1 MIPVFRCRKF
11 CYYLFYFH
19 YGDGGRSM
27 SDAKGKRTRL
37 ELLMKQAEMPAQVID
52 PYFLDGVIEAVEVS
66 RSNKAW
72 LITINKST
80 LVPAQVYRTFYTRI
94 KDRMEHIAQV
104 SFLFRYEDS
113 VSPGEIVEEYWKLFL
128 EWVQREVPS
137 VNGWMARAAHEVDG
151 DLVSVTFTD
160 ETSLELARK
169 KNIDKAITA
178 YYDTFFGLP
187 LRVKLLTGEDAST
200 AFEEFQQRIEEE
212 NREAISRLMME
223 SLSAEAPPEEVVDN
237 EEVIKLQIGYDIREP
252 AVPLQDIQDEEKKIT
267 IQGTIFGLDRKE
279 LRNGNTLF
287 MFNLTDF
294 TDSLQLKLF
303 AKNKEDLKVMGQLA
317 NGKWIKARGKVEL
330 DRFMQIPEL
339 VMIPSDLTEIPA
351 PPSRKDQAEEKRVE
365 FHLHTTM
372 SAMDAVTPIGDYV
385 KQAAKWGHKAIAV
398 TDHGGIQCYPDAAKA
413 AKKNG
418 IKMIYGVEA
427 NIVNDNVAVVLN
439 PRPEELKTATFIV
452 FDIETTGLSVTQN
465 KIIEIAAVKM
475 VEGKEID
482 RYATFVNP
490 HERIP
495 YNIQQL
501 TNINDDMV
509 KDAPDVEPVLDDFV
523 RFVGDAVLVAH
534 NARFDFDFVNA
545 KLKELGRPVMTNPV
559 LDTLE
564 MARLLHPSM
573 KNHRLNTL
581 AAKYKVSLENHHR
594 AIDDTLALGQILI
607 GLIEDADKQ
616 EGIVSLERLNDRVG
630 KDLSNSRPFHSG
642 IYALNMTGKK
652 NLFKLVSMS
661 HTEYFKRV
669 ACIPK
674 SRLAEMREG
683 LLIMSGCEKGEF
695 FEAVLNKSMEEAEGI
710 ADFYDVLEIQPLTMY
725 MHLVDKG
732 LVGSVEELK
741 TAIRKVVE
749 IGFKL
754 NKPVVATGNV
764 HYLDPRDKLYRD
776 ITIHGITGFS
786 PLKDI
791 RKPDAHFRTTDEM
804 LEEFEFLGKDKA
816 FEVVVT
822 NTSELAD
829 RFEEL
834 ELFPDKLFTPILEG
848 ADEEIRN
855 TCYATARSIYG
866 EELPEVVVKR
876 LEKELE
882 PIIKYGFSANYL
894 ISERLVKKSN
904 QDGYLVGSRGS
915 VGSSVVATFLGIS
928 EVNPLPAHY
937 ICTNSDCKYSEWF
950 LDGSVPSGF
959 DLPDKPCPK
968 CGQKLKGE
976 GQDIPFET
984 FLGFK
989 GDKVPDIDLNF
1000 SGEYQPH
1007 AHNFTKVMFGEKNV
1021 FRAGTIGTV
1030 AEKTAFG
1037 FAKKYEEEH
1046 HKHWRG
1052 AELNRLAAGCTGVKR
1067 STGQHPGGIVVVPD
1081 YIEVEDITPVQYP
1094 ADDTS
1099 AEWMTTHFDYHAFDA
1114 NLLKLDILGHDD
1126 PTMMRMLQDL
1136 TGVDPTTIPMN
1147 DPKVMSMFNSTEALG
1162 VTAQQIR
1169 TPVAT
1174 YGIPE
1179 MGTKFVRQML
1189 VESQPSS
1196 FADLLQISGL
1206 SHGTGVWLGNAQ
1218 ELIKNGTCN
1227 IKTVIGC
1234 RDDIML
1240 FLIYKAGMD
1249 AGLAFKITESVRKGK
1264 GLSQEWIDEMKKC
1277 KVPQWY
1283 IDSCLKIQYM
1293 FPKAHA
1299 AAYVISAVRTAFF
1312 KLYYPIEYYATYFS
1326 VRGEDFDLEL
1336 LCQGYDAI
1344 SRRIDEIEQKGFQAL
1359 PKEKNMLPILE
1370 MALEMT
1376 ARGFRFK
1383 SIDLYRSD
1391 ATRFIVDED
1400 ALIPP
1405 FSALGGIGVNAAR
1418 NIAAAKEQ
1426 GEFLSVEDFQQKS
1439 KASKTIVELLGS
1451 MGCFRGLPES
1461 NQLSLF

>member
-1 MIPVFRCRKF
+1 MENVGEKRKRF
-11 CYYLFYFH
+11 
-19 YGDGGRSM
+19 
-27 SDAKGKRTRL
+27 
-37 ELLMKQAEMPAQVID
+37 ELLMKQGEIPPAIVD
-52 PYFLDGVIEAVEVS
+52 PYFLDGHIEQVEIS
-66 RSNKAW
+66 RSNQEW
-72 LITINKST
+72 RITIWKET
-80 LVPAQVYRTFYTRI
+80 LVPGEVYRTFCLRLQE
-94 KDRMEHIAQV
+94 KMQHIAKL
-104 SFLFRYEDS
+104 SFVFRYADEVDRKD
-113 VSPGEIVEEYWKLFL
+113 IVGAYWNLFL
-128 EWVQREVPS
+128 EWVHREIPS
-137 VNGWMARAAHEVDG
+137 VNGWMARAKHELDG
-151 DLVSVTFTD
+151 ETLTVTMSD
-160 ETSLELARK
+160 NTSLELARK
-169 KNIDKAITA
+169 KQIDQALTR
-178 YYDTFFGLP
+178 FFAHYFEVP
-187 LRVKLLTGEDAST
+187 LRVKIQVGEIQREMY
-200 AFEEFQQRIEEE
+200 EEFEQKKLEEE
-212 NREAISRLMME
+212 REVIQKMISSME
-223 SLSAEAPPEEVVDN
+223 AESRAAEGDDEEVF
-237 EEVIKLQIGYDIREP
+237 LQVGYDIKEQP
-252 AVPLQDIQDEEKKIT
+252 VPIQEIQDEEKKIT
-267 IQGTIFGLDRKE
+267 VQGTIFGLDRKE
-279 LRNGNTLF
+279 LRNGSTLF

-294 TDSLQLKLF
+294 TDSLQMKMF
-303 AKNKEDLKVMGQLA
+303 AKTKEDVKVLSLLA
-317 NGKWIKARGKVEL
+317 NGKWVKARGRVEM
-330 DRFMQIPEL
+330 DRFMTIPEL
-339 VMIPSDLTEIPA
+339 VMIPSDLIEVQA
-351 PPSRKDQAEEKRVE
+351 PPTRKDNAPEKRVE

-372 SAMDAVTPIGDYV
+372 STMDAVTPIDQYI
-385 KQAAKWGHKAIAV
+385 KTAAKWGHKAIAV
-398 TDHGGIQCYPDAAKA
+398 SDHGGVQSYPEAAKA

-427 NIVNDNVAVVLN
+427 NVVNDSVPVVMQ
-439 PRPEELKTATFIV
+439 PKPMDLKTATYIV
-452 FDIETTGLSVTQN
+452 FDIETTGLSITNN
-465 KIIEIAAVKM
+465 KIIELAAVKM
-475 VEGKEID
+475 HEGKEVD

-490 HERIP
+490 HEKIP
-495 YNIQQL
+495 YHIQQL
-501 TNINDDMV
+501 TNINDEMV
-509 KDAPDVEPVLDDFV
+509 KDAPELEPVIQDFV
-523 RFVGDAVLVAH
+523 KFVGDGVLVAH
-534 NARFDFDFVNA
+534 NARFDVGFIQA
-545 KLKELGRPVMTNPV
+545 ALKGLGMPELDNPA

-564 MARLLHPSM
+564 LARLLHPTM

-581 AAKYKVSLENHHR
+581 ADKYKVALESHHR
-594 AIDDTLALGQILI
+594 AIDDTIALAGILD
-607 GLIEDADKQ
+607 GLLADAEKIK
-616 EGIVSLERLNDRVG
+616 GLTRLERLNDYVG
-630 KDLSNSRPFHSG
+630 KDLSNSRPFHCG
-642 IYALNMTGKK
+642 IYALNPIGKK
-652 NLFKLVSMS
+652 NLYKLVSMS

-669 ACIPK
+669 PCIPK
-674 SRLAEMREG
+674 SKLEEMREG
-683 LLIMSGCEKGEF
+683 LLVISGCEKGEF
-695 FEAVLNKSMEEAEGI
+695 FETVLNKTVEEATEV
-710 ADFYDVLEIQPLTMY
+710 AEFYDILEIQPLTMY
-725 MHLVDKG
+725 MHLVEKG
-732 LVGSVEELK
+732 LVGSTIELK
-741 TAIRKVVE
+741 NAIKTVCE
-749 IGFKL
+749 IGEKL
-754 NKPVVATGNV
+754 NKPVIATGNV
-764 HYLDPRDKLYRD
+764 HYLEPRDKLFRD

-791 RKPDAHFRTTDEM
+791 RKPDAHFRTTEEM
-804 LEEFEFLGKDKA
+804 LEEFEFLGPEKA
-816 FEVVVT
+816 MEVVVKNT
-822 NTSELAD
+822 NDLAD
-829 RFEEL
+829 RFEEY
-834 ELFPDKLFTPILEG
+834 ELFPDKLFTPIIEG

-866 EELPEVVVKR
+866 EDLPEVVVAR

-937 ICTNSDCKYSEWF
+937 ICKNPECKHSEWF

-959 DLPDKPCPK
+959 DLPDKQCPN
-968 CGQKLKGE
+968 CGQMLKGE

-1000 SGEYQPH
+1000 SGEYQPT
-1007 AHNFTKVMFGEKNV
+1007 AHNYTKEIFGEKCV

-1037 FAKKYEEEH
+1037 YTKKYEEEY
-1046 HKHWRG
+1046 HKKWRG

-1081 YIEVEDITPVQYP
+1081 YMEVEDITPVQFP

-1099 AEWMTTHFDYHAFDA
+1099 AEWKTTHFDYHAFDA

-1162 VTAQQIR
+1162 VTPEQIR

-1174 YGIPE
+1174 YGVPE

-1189 VESQPSS
+1189 IESKPSS

-1249 AGLAFKITESVRKGK
+1249 ASLAFKITESVRKGK
-1264 GLSQEWIDEMKKC
+1264 GLTPEWIEEMKRC

-1299 AAYVISAVRTAFF
+1299 AAYVISAVRTAYF
-1312 KLYYPIEYYATYFS
+1312 KLYHPIEYYATYFS
-1326 VRGEDFDLEL
+1326 VRAEDFDIEL
-1336 LCQGYDAI
+1336 CCQGYEAI
-1344 SRRIDEIEQKGFQAL
+1344 YRQIEEIEQKGFQATT
-1359 PKEKNMLPILE
+1359 KEKSMLSILE

-1376 ARGFRFK
+1376 ARGFTFK
-1383 SIDLYRSD
+1383 PIDLYRSD
-1391 ATRFIVDED
+1391 ATRFTVDGES
-1400 ALIPP
+1400 LIPP
-1405 FSALGGIGVNAAR
+1405 FSALAGIGDNAAK
-1418 NIAAAKEQ
+1418 NIAAAREY
-1426 GEFLSVEDFQQKS
+1426 GEFLSIEDFQQKS
-1439 KASKTIVELLGS
+1439 KASKTIIELLTG

>member
-1 MIPVFRCRKF
+1 MTDV
-11 CYYLFYFH
+11 
-19 YGDGGRSM
+19 
-27 SDAKGKRTRL
+27 KGKRTRL
-37 ELLMKQAEMPAQVID
+37 ELLMKQAEVPASLID
-52 PYFLDGVIEAVEVS
+52 PYFLDGYIDQVEVS
-66 RSNKAW
+66 RSNREWK
-72 LITINKST
+72 ITICKQT
-80 LVPAQVYRTFYTRI
+80 LVPAQMYRTFCLRI
-94 KDRMEHIAQV
+94 QERMQHIARITFVFHYDQG
-104 SFLFRYEDS
+104 LTAEQ
-113 VSPGEIVEEYWKLFL
+113 IVKEYWKLFL

-137 VNGWMARAAHEVDG
+137 VNGWMTRAGYEVED
-151 DLVSVTFTD
+151 DFVTVSLSD
-160 ETSLELARK
+160 AMALELARK
-169 KNIDKAITA
+169 KNIDRAIT
-178 YYDTFFGLP
+178 TFYETYFGLE
-187 LRVKLLTGEDAST
+187 LRVKLHVAENNEEAL
-200 AFEEFQQRIEEE
+200 EEFQQRIVEEE
-212 NREAISRLMME
+212 REVIQRMME
-223 SLSAEAPPEEVVDN
+223 SMAAETPPEEDN
-237 EEVIKLQIGYDIREP
+237 GEAVKLQIGYDIKDQP
-252 AVPLQDIQDEEKKIT
+252 ISLQELQDEEKRVT
-267 IQGTIFGLDRKE
+267 VQGTIFGLDSKE

-287 MFNLTDF
+287 MFNITDF
-294 TDSLQLKLF
+294 SDSLQMKLF
-303 AKNKEDLKVMGQLA
+303 AKNKEDLKIMGQLA
-317 NGKWIKARGKVEL
+317 NGKWIKARGRVEM
-330 DRFMQIPEL
+330 DRFMSIPEL
-339 VMIPSDLTEIPA
+339 VMIPSDLCEVSA
-351 PPSRKDQAEEKRVE
+351 PPARKDNAAEKRVE
-365 FHLHTTM
+365 FHLHSTM
-372 SAMDAVTPIGDYV
+372 STMDAVTPIGDYV
-385 KQAAKWGHKAIAV
+385 KTAAKWGHKAIAI
-398 TDHGGIQCYPDAAKA
+398 TDHGGVQSYPDAAKA

-427 NIVNDNVAVVLN
+427 NVVNDNVAVVLN
-439 PRPEELKTATFIV
+439 PRPDDLKTTTYIV

-475 VEGKEID
+475 QEGKEID
-482 RYATFVNP
+482 RYATFVDP
-490 HERIP
+490 HELIP
-495 YNIQQL
+495 YHIQQL

-509 KDAPDVEPVLDDFV
+509 KGAPEVDQVLEEFV
-523 RFVGDAVLVAH
+523 KFAGDAVLVAH
-534 NARFDFDFVNA
+534 NARFDVDFVNA
-545 KLKELGRPVMTNPV
+545 KLKELGRPTMDNPV

-564 MARLLHPSM
+564 LARMIHPSL

-594 AIDDTLALGQILI
+594 AIDDTIALAGVLL
-607 GLIEDADKQ
+607 GLIEDAVTQ
-616 EGIVSLERLNDRVG
+616 ERMTTLDRLNDRVG
-630 KDLSNSRPFHSG
+630 KDLSNTRPFHCG

-652 NLFKLVSMS
+652 NLFKLISMS

-669 ACIPK
+669 PCIPK
-674 SRLAEMREG
+674 SKLTEMREG
-683 LLIMSGCEKGEF
+683 LLVISGCEKGEF
-695 FEAVLNKSMEEAEGI
+695 FEAVLNKTVEEAEEVAG
-710 ADFYDVLEIQPLTMY
+710 FYDVLEIQPITFY

-754 NKPVVATGNV
+754 GKPVIATGNV
-764 HYLDPRDKLYRD
+764 HYLEPRDKIFRD

-804 LEEFEFLGKDKA
+804 LAEFEFLGADKA
-816 FEVVVT
+816 YEVVVT
-822 NTSELAD
+822 NTANLAD
-829 RFEEL
+829 SFEEI
-834 ELFPDKLFTPILEG
+834 ELFPDKLFTPIIEG
-848 ADEEIRN
+848 ADEEIRS
-855 TCYATARSIYG
+855 TCYNTARSMYG
-866 EELPEVVVKR
+866 EDLPEVVVKR

-894 ISERLVKKSN
+894 ISAKLVKKSN

-915 VGSSVVATFLGIS
+915 VGSSIVATFLGIS

-937 ICTNSDCKYSEWF
+937 MCRNPECKYSEWF

-959 DLPDKPCPK
+959 DLPAKDCPK
-968 CGQKLKGE
+968 CGQPLKGE

-1000 SGEYQPH
+1000 SGEYQPE
-1007 AHNFTKVMFGEKNV
+1007 AHNFTKVIFGEKNV

-1037 FAKKYEEEH
+1037 FTKKYEEEH
-1046 HKHWRG
+1046 HQHWRG
-1052 AELNRLAAGCTGVKR
+1052 AELSRLAAGCTGVKR

-1081 YIEVEDITPVQYP
+1081 YIEVEDVTPVQYP

-1099 AEWMTTHFDYHAFDA
+1099 AEWKTTHFDYHAFEA

-1147 DPKVMSMFNSTEALG
+1147 DPKVMSMFNSTESLG
-1162 VTAQQIR
+1162 VTPEQIR

-1174 YGIPE
+1174 YGVPE

-1249 AGLAFKITESVRKGK
+1249 AGLAFKITESVRKGR
-1264 GLSQEWIDEMKKC
+1264 GLTPEWIDEMKKC

-1299 AAYVISAVRTAFF
+1299 SAYVISAVRTAYF
-1312 KLYYPIEYYATYFS
+1312 KLYHPIEFYATYFS
-1326 VRGEDFDLEL
+1326 VRGEDFDIEL
-1336 LCQGYDAI
+1336 CCQGYEAI
-1344 SRRIDEIEQKGFQAL
+1344 YRKIEEIEQKGFQAL
-1359 PKEKNMLPILE
+1359 PKEKAMLPILE

-1383 SIDLYRSD
+1383 TIDLYRSD
-1391 ATRFIVDED
+1391 ATRFIVDGD

-1405 FSALGGIGVNAAR
+1405 FSALAGIGENAAR
-1418 NIAAAKEQ
+1418 NIAAAKED
-1426 GEFLSVEDFQQKS
+1426 GEFLSVEDFQQRS
-1439 KASKTIVELLGS
+1439 KASKTIIELLGAL
-1451 MGCFRGLPES
+1451 GCFRDLPES

>member
-1 MIPVFRCRKF
+1 MTDV
-11 CYYLFYFH
+11 
-19 YGDGGRSM
+19 
-27 SDAKGKRTRL
+27 KGKRTRL
-37 ELLMKQAEMPAQVID
+37 ELLMKQAEVPASLID
-52 PYFLDGVIEAVEVS
+52 PYFLDGYIDQVEVS
-66 RSNKAW
+66 RSNREWK
-72 LITINKST
+72 ITICKQT
-80 LVPAQVYRTFYTRI
+80 LVPAQMYRTFCLRI
-94 KDRMEHIAQV
+94 QERMQHIARITFVFHYDQG
-104 SFLFRYEDS
+104 LNAEQ
-113 VSPGEIVEEYWKLFL
+113 IVKEYWKLFL

-137 VNGWMARAAHEVDG
+137 VNGWMTRAGYEVEG
-151 DLVSVTFTD
+151 DFVTVSLSD
-160 ETSLELARK
+160 AMALELARK
-169 KNIDKAITA
+169 KNIDRAIT
-178 YYDTFFGLP
+178 TFYETYFGLE
-187 LRVKLLTGEDAST
+187 LRVKLHVAENNEEVL
-200 AFEEFQQRIEEE
+200 EEFQQRIVEEE
-212 NREAISRLMME
+212 REVIQRMME
-223 SLSAEAPPEEVVDN
+223 SMAAEAPPEEDDGEVV
-237 EEVIKLQIGYDIREP
+237 KLQIGYDIKDQP
-252 AVPLQDIQDEEKKIT
+252 ISLQELQDEEKRVT
-267 IQGTIFGLDRKE
+267 VQGTIFGLDRKE

-287 MFNLTDF
+287 MFNITDF
-294 TDSLQLKLF
+294 SDSLQMKLF
-303 AKNKEDLKVMGQLA
+303 AKNKEDLKIMGQLA
-317 NGKWIKARGKVEL
+317 NGKWIKARGRVEM
-330 DRFMQIPEL
+330 DRFMSIPEL
-339 VMIPSDLTEIPA
+339 VMIPSDLCEVNA
-351 PPSRKDQAEEKRVE
+351 PPSRKDNAAEKRVE
-365 FHLHTTM
+365 FHLHSTM
-372 SAMDAVTPIGDYV
+372 STMDAVTPIGDYV
-385 KQAAKWGHKAIAV
+385 KVAAKWGHKAIAI
-398 TDHGGIQCYPDAAKA
+398 TDHGGVQSYPDAAKA

-427 NIVNDNVAVVLN
+427 NVVNDNVAVVLN
-439 PRPEELKTATFIV
+439 PRPDDLKTTTYIV

-465 KIIEIAAVKM
+465 KIIEIAAVK
-475 VEGKEID
+475 VQEGKEID
-482 RYATFVNP
+482 RYATFVDP
-490 HERIP
+490 HELIP
-495 YNIQQL
+495 YHIQQL

-509 KDAPDVEPVLDDFV
+509 KGAPEVDQVLEEFV
-523 RFVGDAVLVAH
+523 KFAGDAVLVAH
-534 NARFDFDFVNA
+534 NARFDVDFVNA
-545 KLKELGRPVMTNPV
+545 KLKELGRPPMDNPV

-564 MARLLHPSM
+564 LARMIHPSL

-594 AIDDTLALGQILI
+594 AIDDTIALAGVLL
-607 GLIEDADKQ
+607 GLIEDAVTQ
-616 EGIVSLERLNDRVG
+616 ERMTTLDRLNDRVG
-630 KDLSNSRPFHSG
+630 KDLSNTRPFHCG

-652 NLFKLVSMS
+652 NLFKLISMS

-669 ACIPK
+669 PCIPK
-674 SRLAEMREG
+674 SKLTEMREG
-683 LLIMSGCEKGEF
+683 LLVISGCEKGEF
-695 FEAVLNKSMEEAEGI
+695 FEAVLNKTVEEAEEVAG
-710 ADFYDVLEIQPLTMY
+710 FYDVLEIQPITFY

-754 NKPVVATGNV
+754 GKPVIATGNV
-764 HYLDPRDKLYRD
+764 HYLEPRDKIFRD

-786 PLKDI
+786 PLKDL

-804 LEEFEFLGKDKA
+804 LAEFEFLGADKA
-816 FEVVVT
+816 YEVVVT
-822 NTSELAD
+822 NTANLAD
-829 RFEEL
+829 SFEEI
-834 ELFPDKLFTPILEG
+834 ELFPDKLFTPIIEG
-848 ADEEIRN
+848 ADDEIRS
-855 TCYATARSIYG
+855 TCYNTARSMYG
-866 EELPEVVVKR
+866 EDLPEVVVKR

-894 ISERLVKKSN
+894 ISAKLVKKSN

-915 VGSSVVATFLGIS
+915 VGSSIVATFLGIS

-937 ICTNSDCKYSEWF
+937 MCRNPECKYSEWF

-959 DLPDKPCPK
+959 DLPAKDCPK
-968 CGQKLKGE
+968 CGQPLKGE

-1000 SGEYQPH
+1000 SGEYQPE
-1007 AHNFTKVMFGEKNV
+1007 AHNFTKVIFGEKNV

-1037 FAKKYEEEH
+1037 FTKKYEEEH
-1046 HKHWRG
+1046 HQHWRG
-1052 AELNRLAAGCTGVKR
+1052 AELSRLAAGCTGVKR

-1081 YIEVEDITPVQYP
+1081 YIEVEDVTPVQYP
-1094 ADDTS
+1094 ADDTG
-1099 AEWMTTHFDYHAFDA
+1099 AEWKTTHFDYHAFEA

-1147 DPKVMSMFNSTEALG
+1147 DPKVMSMFNSTESLG
-1162 VTAQQIR
+1162 VTPEQIR

-1174 YGIPE
+1174 YGVPE

-1249 AGLAFKITESVRKGK
+1249 AGLAFKITESVRKGR
-1264 GLSQEWIDEMKKC
+1264 GLTPEWIDEMKKC

-1299 AAYVISAVRTAFF
+1299 SAYVISAVRTAYF
-1312 KLYYPIEYYATYFS
+1312 KLYHPIEFYATYFS
-1326 VRGEDFDLEL
+1326 VRGEDFDIEL
-1336 LCQGYDAI
+1336 CCQGYEAI
-1344 SRRIDEIEQKGFQAL
+1344 YRKIEEIEQKGFQAL
-1359 PKEKNMLPILE
+1359 PKEKAMLPILE

-1383 SIDLYRSD
+1383 TIDLYRSD
-1391 ATRFIVDED
+1391 ATRFIVEGD

-1405 FSALGGIGVNAAR
+1405 FSALAGIGENAAR
-1418 NIAAAKEQ
+1418 NIAAAKED
-1426 GEFLSVEDFQQKS
+1426 GEFLSVEDFQQRS
-1439 KASKTIVELLGS
+1439 KASKTIIELLGAL
-1451 MGCFRGLPES
+1451 GCFRDLPES